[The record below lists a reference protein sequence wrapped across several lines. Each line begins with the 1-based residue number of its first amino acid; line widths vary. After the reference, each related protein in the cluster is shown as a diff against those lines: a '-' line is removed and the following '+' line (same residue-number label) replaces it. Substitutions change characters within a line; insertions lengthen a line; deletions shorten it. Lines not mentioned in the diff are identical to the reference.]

1 MCVIVEFADIDEGEI
16 FEKVFPNYKENSVFV
31 LFSRHVFVMEQLF
44 VGGTDLIPEI
54 EVVVRSTA
62 FPLLVAPGIT
72 KFNEAHRL
80 IVYTKL
86 N

>member
-1 MCVIVEFADIDEGEI
+1 MCVIIEFANIDEGEI
-16 FEKVFPNYKENSVFV
+16 FEKVLPNYKENSVFV

-44 VGGTDLIPEI
+44 VGGADLIPEI